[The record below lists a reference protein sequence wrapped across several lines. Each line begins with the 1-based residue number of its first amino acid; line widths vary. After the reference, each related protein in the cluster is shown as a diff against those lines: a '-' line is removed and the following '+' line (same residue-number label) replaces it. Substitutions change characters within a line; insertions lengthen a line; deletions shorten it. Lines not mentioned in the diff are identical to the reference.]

1 MGEGCCILVT
11 DEDIYFMDSN
21 RVFAGVDL
29 STSRR
34 GLTVAL
40 LSPRLDVL
48 SVKRQSLEDAVAE
61 LSVLPG
67 IAVALG
73 GPLHRCAANSV
84 PDPPAEDP
92 QPKSARRIRAADADL
107 SRRGIPVRRA
117 PILESDAPAWMRCGF
132 NLARRLAESGF
143 AEGKDACAEARFL
156 LEVHPAASASVL
168 LGRLPYGRGT
178 LEGRIQRQLALLR
191 ERVALPDPMDALEEL
206 TAHHI
211 LSGRMELRGIYEAGE
226 LDALL
231 AAFTAWRAHAH
242 PDSVAWLGDDADG
255 WVCLPVRELL
265 ERYQ

>member
-1 MGEGCCILVT
+1 
-11 DEDIYFMDSN
+11 MDSN

-48 SVKRQSLEDAVAE
+48 SVELKSLTDAVAE
-61 LSVLPG
+61 LSARPE

-73 GPLHRCAANSV
+73 SPLHRCAANTE

-92 QPKSARRIRAADADL
+92 QHRSAARRTRAADADL

-117 PILESDAPAWMRCGF
+117 PICESDAPAWMRCGF
-132 NLARRLAESGF
+132 DLARQLAACGF
-143 AEGKDACAEARFL
+143 TEGKDAGAEARFL
-156 LEVHPAASASVL
+156 LEVHPTACASVL

-255 WVCLPVRELL
+255 WMCLPFRELL
-265 ERYQ
+265 DRYQKM

>member
-1 MGEGCCILVT
+1 
-11 DEDIYFMDSN
+11 MDSN

-48 SVKRQSLEDAVAE
+48 SVKRQLFEDAVAE
-61 LSVLPG
+61 LSARPG

-73 GPLHRCAANSV
+73 GPLHRCPANPE
-84 PDPPAEDP
+84 PDPPAEDR
-92 QPKSARRIRAADADL
+92 KSAARRTRAADADL
-107 SRRGIPVRRA
+107 SRRGIPVRRS
-117 PILESDAPAWMRCGF
+117 PTRESDAPAWMRCGF
-132 NLARRLAESGF
+132 DLAGQLAARGF
-143 AEGKDACAEARFL
+143 AEGKDASAEARIL
-156 LEVHPAASASVL
+156 LETHPAACASVL

-242 PDSVAWLGDDADG
+242 PDSVSWLGDDADG
-255 WVCLPVRELL
+255 WMCLPVRELL
-265 ERYQ
+265 DRYQ

>member
-1 MGEGCCILVT
+1 
-11 DEDIYFMDSN
+11 MDSN

-40 LSPRLDVL
+40 LSSRLDVL
-48 SVKRQSLEDAVAE
+48 SVKRQLPEDAVAE
-61 LSVLPG
+61 FSARPG

-73 GPLHRCAANSV
+73 GPLRCVTNPVA
-84 PDPPAEDP
+84 DPPGEDV
-92 QPKSARRIRAADADL
+92 QPKSAARRTRAADADL
-107 SRRGIPVRRA
+107 SRRGINVRRA
-117 PILESDAPAWMRCGF
+117 PIQESDAPAWMRCGF
-132 NLARRLAESGF
+132 DLARQLAARGF
-143 AEGKDACAEARFL
+143 AEGKDASAEARVL
-156 LEVHPAASASVL
+156 LETHPAACASVL

-211 LSGRMELRGIYEAGE
+211 LSGRMELRGIYETGE

-231 AAFTAWRAHAH
+231 AAFTAWRAYAH
-242 PDSVAWLGDDADG
+242 PDSVSWQGDDADG
-255 WVCLPVRELL
+255 WMCLPGKNLL
-265 ERYQ
+265 EKYSK